1 MVNIRDETF
10 NGTFPF
16 APRYRTVNGF
26 AMHFVDEG
34 AGEPVVFVHGD
45 PTWGYLWRRCI
56 PPLSARYRCV
66 VPDHMGMGKSGT
78 PPERERYRLAQH
90 IDNLERLLLALDL
103 SGITLVL
110 HDWGGPVG
118 LGFAVRHRDRVKR
131 LALMNTWAFAP
142 WPGGPLPRLLEI
154 IRSRRGE
161 HFVLERN
168 GYVEPALMGGTCHP
182 ERVSKELLE
191 AYLAP
196 FPTPASRIA
205 LLCWSRDIPVG
216 EGDPSFAEMKRI
228 ERALGAFDPVP
239 TVVVWGM
246 RDSVLTS
253 PVLEMWRRA
262 LPRASI
268 VALED
273 AGHFLQ
279 EDAPQAVVA
288 ALERFLAAHP

>member
-1 MVNIRDETF
+1 
-10 NGTFPF
+10 
-16 APRYRTVNGF
+16 
-26 AMHFVDEG
+26 
-34 AGEPVVFVHGD
+34 
-45 PTWGYLWRRCI
+45 
-56 PPLSARYRCV
+56 
-66 VPDHMGMGKSGT
+66 MGMGKSGT

-90 IDNLERLLLALDL
+90 IDNLEGLLLALDL
-103 SGITLVL
+103 SDITLVL

-118 LGFAVRHRDRVKR
+118 LGFAARHRQRVKR

-168 GYVEPALMGGTCHP
+168 GYVEPALRGGTCHP
-182 ERVSKELLE
+182 ERITAALLA

-196 FPTPASRIA
+196 FPTPESRIA
-205 LLCWSRDIPVG
+205 LLGWSRDIPLG
-216 EGDPSFAEMKRI
+216 AGDPSFAEMTRI
-228 ERALGAFDPVP
+228 EGALPAFAPVP
-239 TVVVWGM
+239 ALVVWGL
-246 RDSVLTS
+246 RDSVLTA
-253 PVLEMWRRA
+253 PVLERWRHA
-262 LPRASI
+262 LPRASV
-268 VALED
+268 VAVED